1 MSSFSHSTYLRQWA
15 IGTDVPIFSID
26 YRLAPEHPYP
36 KALDDCWQAYFWI
49 IKHAEE
55 LFGLPPRKVILV
67 GDSAGGNLILGI
79 TLRAIHTGFQRP
91 DGLILCYPALNLSLN
106 TFNPSHLISLE
117 DLILPYSFLKICLQ
131 LYVAEGDPDTDPFLS
146 PILISDEDLRHF
158 PPVRI
163 MIAGKDPLRDDSFK
177 FALRLL

>member
-1 MSSFSHSTYLRQWA
+1 ML
-15 IGTDVPIFSID
+15 
-26 YRLAPEHPYP
+26 
-36 KALDDCWQAYFWI
+36 
-49 IKHAEE
+49 
-55 LFGLPPRKVILV
+55 GLPLKKVILV
-67 GDSAGGNLILGI
+67 GDSAGGNLILGV
-79 TLRAIHTGFQRP
+79 TLKAIHSNFKVP

-117 DLILPYSFLKICLQ
+117 DLILPYSFLKICLE
-131 LYVAEGDPDTDPFLS
+131 LYVAEGDPDRDPFLS
-146 PILISDEDLRHF
+146 PILINDEDLRKF